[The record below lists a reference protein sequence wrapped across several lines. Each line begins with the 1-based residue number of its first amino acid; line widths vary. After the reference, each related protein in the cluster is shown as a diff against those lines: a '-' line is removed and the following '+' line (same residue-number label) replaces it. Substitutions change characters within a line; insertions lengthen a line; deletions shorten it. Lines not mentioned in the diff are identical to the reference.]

1 MDLFAAKQ
9 LSSSYFPPPLFVQ
22 NRPAVNIIRC
32 APSIYKQIIFLKKNI
47 CNDKKI
53 ISNRIYIRFPFL
65 CNFVCLVKCDTGSAC
80 TGIFGQ
86 AYHLRWAELLV
97 DGYRLLSSSREHT
110 WYVDDLKLRNNTV
123 KHYILDYFS
132 RKCIIIMM
140 GLNPGWVM
148 LEVALNE
155 GRDEKSGFLKY

>member
-53 ISNRIYIRFPFL
+53 SLIGYIFDSLFCVISCVWWNVIQVAHAL
-65 CNFVCLVKCDTGSAC
+65 E
-80 TGIFGQ
+80 FGQ